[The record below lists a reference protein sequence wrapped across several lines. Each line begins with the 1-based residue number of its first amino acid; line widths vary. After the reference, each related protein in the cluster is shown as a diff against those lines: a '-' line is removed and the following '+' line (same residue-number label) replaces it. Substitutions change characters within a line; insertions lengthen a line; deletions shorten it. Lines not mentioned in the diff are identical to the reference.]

1 MFHTPELSLRD
12 RSGHTESRS
21 GNVIAVITATQVL
34 STIFLAL
41 RLWTRVGIQRMH
53 FAKDDWTIII
63 SWVFGLAYGID
74 VALQTRYGLGK
85 HLADLPPETD
95 FITSNILFYAKQP
108 VYYMSISLTKV
119 SILFFYFR
127 LFPQKLYRTF
137 LWAMMAFVFLTGFAC
152 SVAGIFQCNPI
163 HKAWDTD
170 VPGTCFD
177 RPALFFANASLN
189 IFQDFVIYL
198 LPSPM
203 LWNIQIPVRQR
214 LALIGIFVVGG
225 FVCIAGII
233 RIPTLRDA
241 VSSTDPTWDHYGS
254 AIWSAIEINFAI
266 VCASLVHLKPFF
278 AKMTS
283 SVLHFST
290 FPQRSKFKLSDD
302 TSNPAS
308 AHLKVSGKHLGSN
321 QVSPAATLEL
331 DDRFQDQSPLVP
343 DQGIGRATAVTGPT
357 VGRYN

>member
-1 MFHTPELSLRD
+1 
-12 RSGHTESRS
+12 
-21 GNVIAVITATQVL
+21 
-34 STIFLAL
+34 
-41 RLWTRVGIQRMH
+41 
-53 FAKDDWTIII
+53 
-63 SWVFGLAYGID
+63 
-74 VALQTRYGLGK
+74 
-85 HLADLPPETD
+85 
-95 FITSNILFYAKQP
+95 
-108 VYYMSISLTKV
+108 MSISLTKV

-241 VSSTDPTWDHYGS
+241 VSSTDPTC
-254 AIWSAIEINFAI
+254 E
-266 VCASLVHLKPFF
+266 
-278 AKMTS
+278 
-283 SVLHFST
+283 
-290 FPQRSKFKLSDD
+290 
-302 TSNPAS
+302 
-308 AHLKVSGKHLGSN
+308 
-321 QVSPAATLEL
+321 
-331 DDRFQDQSPLVP
+331 
-343 DQGIGRATAVTGPT
+343 
-357 VGRYN
+357 